1 MSLNGWNQTEVSRQL
16 GFRTHTHIS
25 AVMNDKGNLGGS
37 SWKLAGTR
45 HPEPKAETRDPFS
58 VPIATHHMGIVK

>member
-1 MSLNGWNQTEVSRQL
+1 MDISGITDKQIIERLMSLNGWNQTEVSRQL

-37 SWKLAGTR
+37 SWKLAGILLK
-45 HPEPKAETRDPFS
+45 ESEKQEQ
-58 VPIATHHMGIVK
+58 